1 MTFIHGYL
9 LTGLLLVGVPVLL
22 HLILRQ
28 KPRHLQFPAF
38 RFLRQRH
45 LINRRKL
52 RFQHLLLLL
61 LRMVVIAALCLA
73 LARPRVVAERVASL
87 LNDERPVAAVL
98 IFDTSPSME
107 YSAAGRTRLEEAKQ
121 RGRELLDEMD
131 SG

>member
-22 HLILRQ
+22 HLIMRQ
-28 KPRHLQFPAF
+28 KSRHLQFPAF

-61 LRMVVIAALCLA
+61 LRMAVIAALCLA
-73 LARPRVVAERVASL
+73 LARPRVAAERIATL
-87 LNDERPVAAVL
+87 FTNERPVAAVL
-98 IFDTSPSME
+98 
-107 YSAAGRTRLEEAKQ
+107 L
-121 RGRELLDEMD
+121 
-131 SG
+131 